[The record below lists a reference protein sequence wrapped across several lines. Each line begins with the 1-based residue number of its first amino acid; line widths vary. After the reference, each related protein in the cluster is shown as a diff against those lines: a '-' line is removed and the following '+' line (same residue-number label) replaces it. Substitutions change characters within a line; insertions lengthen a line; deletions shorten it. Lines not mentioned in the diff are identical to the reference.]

1 MKSCLQR
8 KQTKVKGQYQKANKD
23 HEANTLQEIPEVP
36 QDDNLSSDIFVTA
49 LSSTAP
55 CGITTTT
62 GTSWRISSTG
72 IKNHSTA

>member
-8 KQTKVKGQYQKANKD
+8 KQTKVKGQYQ
-23 HEANTLQEIPEVP
+23 EANTLQEIPEVP
-36 QDDNLSSDIFVTA
+36 QDNNLSSDIFVTA